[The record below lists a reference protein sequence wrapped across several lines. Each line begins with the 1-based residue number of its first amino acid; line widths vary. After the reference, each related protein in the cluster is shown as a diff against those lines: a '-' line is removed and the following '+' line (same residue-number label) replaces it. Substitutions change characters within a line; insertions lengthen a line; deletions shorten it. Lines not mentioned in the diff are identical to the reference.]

1 MDTTPSDPVEYFGPL
16 NITIPPLSIKMRGM
30 SVVHIEG
37 VLYVCGGYTEN
48 APSQDC
54 FRYVLASNSSEWE
67 HYTTFTGLGGQHP
80 AIAFPTCNFFWYLT
94 NRIQL
99 VDAYT
104 GFLTSFDIRVGN
116 SGCAVGNGSHSVYIK
131 YDNSSVLMNS
141 DPLSPYN
148 WTTVTT
154 LNSTVN
160 NAGCLWLGN
169 TIYVTGGLERA
180 DKMQLINTD
189 TFEVTL
195 GAKMPI
201 QSSSHSMG
209 IIDGNPAVFGGY
221 DNNVQYVSTIYVY
234 DTATNTWSLS
244 DRSLPEGAINMGAVT
259 F

>member
-1 MDTTPSDPVEYFGPL
+1 
-16 NITIPPLSIKMRGM
+16 MRGI

-37 VLYVCGGYTEN
+37 VLYVCGFYTED
-48 APSQDC
+48 PESQHC

-67 HYTTFTGLGGQHP
+67 HHTTFKGPGGQHN

-94 NRIQL
+94 NKIQQVGAHL
-99 VDAYT
+99 
-104 GFLTSFDIRVGN
+104 GFITSFDISVGN

-154 LNSTVN
+154 LNATVMR
-160 NAGCLWLGN
+160 AGCLWLGN
-169 TIYVTGGLERA
+169 TIYVTGGLDSSTA
-180 DKMQLINTD
+180 YKTQLINTD

-195 GAKMPI
+195 GAEMPI
-201 QSSSHSMG
+201 PSFAHSMG
-209 IIDGNPAVFGGY
+209 IIDGNPAVFGGSS
-221 DNNVQYVSTIYVY
+221 NNDIYVSTIYVY

-244 DRSLPEGAINMGAVT
+244 DRSLSQTAIEMGAVS